1 MIGSSPLRPGI
12 GRALAVSLL
21 IALLLV
27 GAADAT
33 TRIVPL
39 GDSLTHGGG
48 DSDDGDVHPTYR
60 YWLWEKLKDNGY
72 DVDFVGS
79 TTSPSFS
86 GYSFDR
92 GNEGHGG
99 YTIGGI
105 VDGVGE
111 GGKLS
116 SWLKGYKPD
125 IALVVIGTNDVL
137 WNTPME
143 MRFKNLGR
151 LVETLRDRNPGVVIF
166 IGKLPPTGSSVRNE
180 GQGLIEFNRKL
191 PGWASGVSTSASPVR
206 VVDLYSGYDGRA
218 DNQASRYI
226 HPDESGEKKIAD
238 RFYSAIASYLDKGEM
253 PGETGTETPT
263 PTSTPTPTPT
273 ATPTATSTPTPTP
286 TPTPIPTPTPV
297 ATSEPTPEP
306 TPVVTA
312 VATPTPVPARA
323 APTAQVTYGKRYAI
337 GDPGAFLGTKFG
349 SNGSSTGTNGPST
362 VTTAEPTLKPGSRAY
377 GITPPK
383 GMFIRWYPAAR
394 WAAGIR

>member
-21 IALLLV
+21 IALLLA

-39 GDSLTHGGG
+39 GDSLTRGGG

-60 YWLWEKLKDNGY
+60 YWLWEKLKENGY

-79 TTSPSFS
+79 TTSPSFP

-92 GNEGHGG
+92 GTEGHGG

-116 SWLKGYKPD
+116 SWLKGYRPD
-125 IALVVIGTNDVL
+125 IALVLIGTNDVL

-143 MRFKNLGR
+143 KRFTNLDR
-151 LVETLRDRNPGVVIF
+151 LVDTLRDRNPGVVIF

-191 PGWASGVSTSASPVR
+191 PGWASGASTSASPVR

-226 HPDESGEKKIAD
+226 HPDESGEKKIAA

-253 PGETGTETPT
+253 PDVTETATETP
-263 PTSTPTPTPT
+263 TPTPTPT
-273 ATPTATSTPTPTP
+273 ATPTPTPTPTATPTPTP
-286 TPTPIPTPTPV
+286 TPV
-297 ATSEPTPEP
+297 ATPEPTPEP
-306 TPVVTA
+306 TPVVTP
-312 VATPTPVPARA
+312 VATPTPMPV
-323 APTAQVTYGKRYAI
+323 APTAQITYGKRYAI

-349 SNGSSTGTNGPST
+349 SNGSATGTGGPSA

-394 WAAGIR
+394 WAAGLR

>member
-21 IALLLV
+21 IALLLA

-60 YWLWEKLKDNGY
+60 YWLWEKLKENGY

-111 GGKLS
+111 GGKLT

-137 WNTPME
+137 WNIPME
-143 MRFKNLGR
+143 TRFKNLGR
-151 LVETLRDRNPGVVIF
+151 LVDTLRDRNPGVVIF

-191 PGWASGVSTSASPVR
+191 PGWASGTSTSASPVR

-226 HPDESGEKKIAD
+226 HPDESGEKKIAA
-238 RFYSAIASYLDKGEM
+238 RFYSAIATYLDKGEM
-253 PGETGTETPT
+253 PGETE
-263 PTSTPTPTPT
+263 T
-273 ATPTATSTPTPTP
+273 ATETPTPTP
-286 TPTPIPTPTPV
+286 TPTHTPTATPTPTSTPMPT
-297 ATSEPTPEP
+297 ATPEP

-312 VATPTPVPARA
+312 VETPAPVPAQA
-323 APTAQVTYGKRYAI
+323 TPTAQVTFGKRYAI

-349 SNGSSTGTNGPST
+349 SNGSATGTNGPSA
-362 VTTAEPTLKPGSRAY
+362 VTTDEPTLKPGSRAF

-383 GMFIRWYPAAR
+383 GVFIRWYPAAR